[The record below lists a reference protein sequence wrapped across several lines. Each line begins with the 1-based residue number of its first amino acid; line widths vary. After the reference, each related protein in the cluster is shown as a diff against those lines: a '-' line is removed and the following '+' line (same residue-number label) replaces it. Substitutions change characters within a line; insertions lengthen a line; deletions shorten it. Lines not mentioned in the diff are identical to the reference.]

1 MRKSAIAAR
10 VGAGAFAVGLMMAA
24 APSAN
29 ASGTQDYCP
38 VDRVCLWFNSN
49 YGGARA
55 DFRVSDANL
64 SNELFT
70 DGPHGANGWGV
81 QVEDN
86 AASYHNRSGFKI
98 RFYNFRNCD
107 TGGGSREVGPGG
119 KDNYG
124 DLLKNKVSSIYIYAV
139 GAACVNVDQSNA

>member
-1 MRKSAIAAR
+1 MGQRKIIAAL
-10 VGAGAFAVGLMMAA
+10 GAGAFAVSLMTAA
-24 APSAN
+24 APSAS

-38 VDRVCLWFNSN
+38 ADRVCLWFNSN

-70 DGPHGANGWGV
+70 DGPVGANGWAV

-86 AASYHNRSGFKI
+86 AASFHNRSGHTMI
-98 RFYNFRNCD
+98 FYNFRHCD
-107 TGGGSREVGPGG
+107 GIDGDYRTVDPGG
-119 KDNYG
+119 KSNFGDN
-124 DLLKNKVSSIYIYAV
+124 LKNKVSSIFIASE
-139 GAACVNVDQSNA
+139 GACVNVDQSNA

>member
-1 MRKSAIAAR
+1 MMGQRKIIAGL
-10 VGAGAFAVGLMMAA
+10 GAGAFAVSLMMVA

-38 VDRVCLWFNSN
+38 ADRVCLWFNSN

-64 SNELFT
+64 SNELFN
-70 DGPHGANGWGV
+70 DGPEGANGWRV

-86 AASYHNRSGFKI
+86 AASFHNRSGNTMIF
-98 RFYNFRNCD
+98 FNFRNCD
-107 TGGGSREVGPGG
+107 IDGAYRVVGPGG
-119 KDNYG
+119 KDNFG
-124 DLLKNKVSSIYIYAV
+124 TALKNKVSSIIISNE
-139 GAACVNVDQSNA
+139 GLCVNVDQSNA